1 MKTFE
6 KYKQNLKYTEGD
18 KGLEIYSYGN
28 LVAYYDEKIDPNALI
43 QPKYYSVTTQ
53 KHINYAAKY
62 FNFKLIKSF

>member
-1 MKTFE
+1 MKTFD
-6 KYKQNLKYTEGD
+6 KYNQNLKYTYGD
-18 KGLEIYSYGN
+18 KGLEIYSYGT